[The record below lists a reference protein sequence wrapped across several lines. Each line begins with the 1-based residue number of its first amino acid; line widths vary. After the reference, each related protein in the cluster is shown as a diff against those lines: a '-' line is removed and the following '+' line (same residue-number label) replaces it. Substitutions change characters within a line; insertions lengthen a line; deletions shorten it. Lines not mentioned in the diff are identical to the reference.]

1 MARETAGTKKKSVP
15 AEGEGGAGDQ
25 EQQAGKGG
33 PEGLGVPKG
42 AAQQVLGGDGG
53 AVDEAIKK
61 EIVEHLRQGKA
72 FEEARI
78 SAGKAEKE
86 HKDAAQALMNK
97 YYPRGFQ
104 AGEGEGKVVG
114 FFEVKKKLKIRTG
127 ENAEMPEET
136 AEISDNDPGTQ
147 E

>member
-1 MARETAGTKKKSVP
+1 MARESAKKAKETP
-15 AEGEGGAGDQ
+15 AEGEN
-25 EQQAGKGG
+25 GG
-33 PEGLGVPKG
+33 PEGLGVAPG
-42 AAQQVLGGDGG
+42 AQQQVLGGDGG
-53 AVDEAIKK
+53 AVDEAIKN

-86 HKDAAQALMNK
+86 HKDAAQASMNR

-136 AEISDNDPGTQ
+136 AEISDNNPPT
-147 E
+147 EE